1 MLFREDKVARADAE
15 AVRKN
20 VGWYCW
26 THDLVEVRGKD
37 AHDLL
42 DYICVNV
49 ISDTVGVSK
58 YTTML
63 DDNGKILTA
72 RSSTTPSSPAWLK
85 TPTGSP
91 PCTDRSSSR

>member
-37 AHDLL
+37 AHKLL

-63 DDNGKILTA
+63 NDEGKILDDTIVTCMA
-72 RSSTTPSSPAWLK
+72 ENTYWVSTLYGPKFQPLLK
-85 TPTGSP
+85 Q
-91 PCTDRSSSR
+91 